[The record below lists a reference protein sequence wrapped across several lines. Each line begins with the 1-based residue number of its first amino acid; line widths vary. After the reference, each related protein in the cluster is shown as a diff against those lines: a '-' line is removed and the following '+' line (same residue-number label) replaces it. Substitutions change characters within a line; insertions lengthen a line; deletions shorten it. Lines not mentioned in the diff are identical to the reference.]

1 MVTKV
6 LNIFKKKNFRFF
18 WAEFVDETDDVEK
31 NQPPLVVKPFLLAGD
46 GEWLARKSAGQ
57 NVHCP
62 NRPQQP

>member
-1 MVTKV
+1 
-6 LNIFKKKNFRFF
+6 
-18 WAEFVDETDDVEK
+18 
-31 NQPPLVVKPFLLAGD
+31 VKPFLLAGD